1 MSTRVSIP
9 NNYAFT
15 IGGGLSISVPL
26 MNVTSRVLG
35 DKNQPVAVHMTGDA
49 SQPVAAMIQGDP
61 NKPVT
66 TTIQGNKDKPVTTTI
81 QGNRNEPVA
90 TEIELL
96 NLPRLS
102 KQDIKDLLTPEIRMR
117 MPNYNQLCFKLLGVE
132 LFSICT
138 SGESQVIT
146 EPYVPN
152 AYERCELPCCEPD
165 TRPFPNPGSTPT
177 PGMMNQP
184 SMAMSKPKRKR

>member
-1 MSTRVSIP
+1 MSSRVSIP
-9 NNYAFT
+9 NSYSYI
-15 IGGGLSISVPL
+15 IGGGLTMTVPL
-26 MNVTSRVLG
+26 MNVISKVVG
-35 DKNQPVAVHMTGDA
+35 DKNQPVAVHMTGD
-49 SQPVAAMIQGDP
+49 STKPISTISTVQGDP

-66 TTIQGNKDKPVTTTI
+66 TTIQGNKDKPITTTI

-102 KQDIKDLLTPEIRMR
+102 KADIKDLLTPEIRMR
-117 MPNYNQLCFKLLGVE
+117 IPNYNQLCFKVLGVE
-132 LFSICT
+132 LFSFCT

-152 AYERCELPCCEPD
+152 AHERCELPCCKPD
-165 TRPFPNPGSTPT
+165 TRPFPESDSTNIPGTVTVRDPNIK
-177 PGMMNQP
+177 G
-184 SMAMSKPKRKR
+184 

>member
-1 MSTRVSIP
+1 MSSRVSIP
-9 NNYAFT
+9 RNYTFT
-15 IGGGLSISVPL
+15 IGGGLSITVPL
-26 MNVTSRVLG
+26 MNVNSKVTG
-35 DKNQPVAVHMTGDA
+35 DKNQPVALHMTGDA
-49 SQPVAAMIQGDP
+49 SKPITTNIQGDP

-66 TTIQGNKDKPVTTTI
+66 TTLQGNKNKPITTTI

-117 MPNYNQLCFKLLGVE
+117 IPNYNQVCFNLMGVE

-165 TRPFPNPGSTPT
+165 TRPFPERSDRPT
-177 PGMMNQP
+177 ATVAKVK
-184 SMAMSKPKRKR
+184 SAKK

>member
-9 NNYAFT
+9 NNYSFT
-15 IGGGLSISVPL
+15 IGGGLSITVPL
-26 MNVTSRVLG
+26 MNVTSKVTG
-35 DKNQPVAVHMTGDA
+35 DPNQPVAVHMTGDA
-49 SQPVAAMIQGDP
+49 NKPIVTNIQGDP

-66 TTIQGNKDKPVTTTI
+66 TTLQGNKDKPITTTI

-138 SGESQVIT
+138 SGESQIIT

-152 AYERCELPCCEPD
+152 AYERCEMQCCEPD
-165 TRPFPNPGSTPT
+165 TRPFPNRDSTVT
-177 PGMMNQP
+177 GTVDQP
-184 SMAMSKPKRKR
+184 SITAGRSKKEE

>member
-1 MSTRVSIP
+1 MSARVSIP
-9 NNYAFT
+9 NNYTFT
-15 IGGGLSISVPL
+15 IGGGLSITVPV
-26 MNVTSRVLG
+26 MNVTSKVTG

-49 SQPVAAMIQGDP
+49 SKPIVTNIQGDP

-66 TTIQGNKDKPVTTTI
+66 TTIQGNKDKPITTTI

-102 KQDIKDLLTPEIRMR
+102 KQDIKDLLTPEIRVR
-117 MPNYNQLCFKLLGVE
+117 MPNYNQLCFNLLGVE
-132 LFSICT
+132 LFSFCT
-138 SGESQVIT
+138 SGESQIIT

-165 TRPFPNPGSTPT
+165 TRPFPEADTTIPGTANRPAVT
-177 PGMMNQP
+177 
-184 SMAMSKPKRKR
+184 ARKPKGSK